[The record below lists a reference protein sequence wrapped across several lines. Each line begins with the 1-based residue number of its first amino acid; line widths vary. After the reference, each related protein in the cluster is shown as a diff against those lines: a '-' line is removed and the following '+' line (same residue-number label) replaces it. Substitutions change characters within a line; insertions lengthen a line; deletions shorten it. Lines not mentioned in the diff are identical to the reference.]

1 MSAVS
6 VHIGR
11 CPHCDLAI
19 EGDDAFC
26 CHGCELAY
34 ALVHDAGLG
43 NYYTRRDVAGLRP
56 EKLTGAWEAVPTT
69 VDDDANYSVTLQVD
83 GLRCAS
89 CTWVVEH
96 LLERTQGIVNVTV
109 SYASGR
115 THVQFDPEQLTTR
128 DVANVIA
135 SIGYAPRPV
144 GETEP
149 WDDTLLRLGVA
160 AFCTANLMLLTVSL
174 YAGWSDGMAVRF
186 QTLFRWGSLALAT
199 PIALY
204 SAAPFFH
211 GAWRGLR
218 VGRVGM
224 DVPIALA
231 VGVLYTHGITQTVIG
246 ADAYLDSLGML
257 TTLLLTGRLL
267 EKRGRRAAANAAS
280 AIAASLP
287 MTARRRTETGVEDVP
302 VADLRVGDLVEL
314 GMGDEA
320 PADGT
325 VVSGSADVQM
335 AIITGESAPIQ
346 VVIGSSVVAGA
357 AILQGSLAV
366 RVDRVGA
373 DTIAMRMADAV
384 HDATDRPLPPHPTD
398 RLAPWFTLVTVGVAL
413 FAGAVWTA
421 LSGLHQGIE
430 VTVAVLVVACPCA
443 LGLSVPLAVASGLG
457 AVARRG
463 VVFRDG
469 SRLLA
474 LASVRELFMDKTG
487 TVTQGTPVVLH
498 ANDNVLRLAA
508 GLERSSHHPI
518 AKALLHEAAE
528 RGLPLPMIIDRVET
542 PGVGVRGRYQ
552 DQALHLKSGGPGR
565 VVLEENSISIGTI
578 ELGDRAHTDARGAI
592 QQLRNAGVSVSLLS
606 GDHAEVTQDM
616 GAALGATQSFG
627 GVTPEQKG
635 AVIRSFRHNG
645 PVAFVGDGLN
655 DSEALAEA
663 DVGFAMH
670 TGVTSAVLL
679 SDAVVTTSAL
689 RPIVA
694 AFAGARATQD
704 AVRTN
709 MRRAFTYNI
718 IAVIAAA
725 FGLINPLIAAIL
737 MPLSSAWMVWGALS
751 VDRRITDLENTW
763 TS

>member
-6 VHIGR
+6 TQVGR
-11 CPHCDLAI
+11 CPHCDLAV

-43 NYYTRRDVAGLRP
+43 DYYTRRDVAGQRP
-56 EKLTGAWEAVPTT
+56 EQLKGAWEAVPTRSE
-69 VDDDANYSVTLQVD
+69 DNGSCSVTLQVD

-96 LLERTQGIVNVTV
+96 LLAQTDGIDDVTV
-109 SYASGR
+109 SYATGR
-115 THVQFDPEQLTTR
+115 THVRFDPQSLTTR
-128 DVANVIA
+128 QVASVIA

-144 GETEP
+144 GAAEP
-149 WDDTLLRLGVA
+149 WDDTLIRMGVA
-160 AFCTANLMLLTVSL
+160 AFCTANLMLLTISL
-174 YAGWSDGMAVRF
+174 YAGWSDGMAPRF
-186 QTLFRWGSLALAT
+186 QSMFRWGSLALAT

-204 SAAPFFH
+204 SAAPFFS

-218 VGRVGM
+218 VARVGM

-231 VGVLYTHGITQTVIG
+231 VGVLYTHGIAQTLLG
-246 ADAYLDSLGML
+246 AEAYLDSLGML
-257 TTLLLTGRLL
+257 VTLLLTGRLL
-267 EKRGRRAAANAAS
+267 EKRGRRAAADAAS

-287 MTARRRTETGVEDVP
+287 MTARRRTATGVEDV
-302 VADLRVGDLVEL
+302 AIAELCVGDVVEL
-314 GMGDEA
+314 GLGDEA

-325 VVSGSADVQM
+325 VIQGTADVQM
-335 AIITGESAPIQ
+335 AIVTGESAPMQ
-346 VVIGSSVVAGA
+346 ARTGSEIVAGA
-357 AILQGSLAV
+357 SILQGALAV
-366 RVDRVGA
+366 AVDRVGE
-373 DTIAMRMADAV
+373 DTVAMRMAAAV
-384 HDATDRPLPPHPTD
+384 RDATDRPMPEHPTD
-398 RLAPWFTLVTVGVAL
+398 RLAPWFTVVTVGIAL
-413 FAGAVWTA
+413 AAGAVWTA
-421 LSGLHQGIE
+421 LSGLHTGIE

-469 SRLLA
+469 GRLLT
-474 LASVRELFMDKTG
+474 LASVKTLLMDKTG
-487 TVTQGTPVVLH
+487 TVTQGTPVVLT
-498 ANDNVLRLAA
+498 ADNEILRLAA
-508 GLERSSHHPI
+508 GLERSSRHPI
-518 AKALLHEAAE
+518 AKALLAEAARRE
-528 RGLPLPMIIDRVET
+528 LPLPLMTDRNET
-542 PGVGVRGRYQ
+542 PGVGVSGNYGGRL
-552 DQALHLKSGGPGR
+552 LHLQSGGAGR
-565 VVLEENSISIGTI
+565 VVLCEGTEVLGTI
-578 ELGDRAHTDARGAI
+578 ELGDRAHPDARKSV
-592 QQLRNAGVSVSLLS
+592 QQLQNAGVSVALLS
-606 GDHAEVTQDM
+606 GDNAAVTEAM
-616 GAALGATQSFG
+616 GSDLGADQATG
-627 GVTPEQKG
+627 GATPEQKG
-635 AVIRSFRHNG
+635 AVIRAARLNG
-645 PVAFVGDGLN
+645 HVAFVGDGLN
-655 DSEALAEA
+655 DSEALAAA

-718 IAVIAAA
+718 LAVVAAS

-737 MPLSSAWMVWGALS
+737 MPLSSAWMVWGAMS
-751 VDRRITDLENTW
+751 VDRRITHLEDTW
-763 TS
+763 T